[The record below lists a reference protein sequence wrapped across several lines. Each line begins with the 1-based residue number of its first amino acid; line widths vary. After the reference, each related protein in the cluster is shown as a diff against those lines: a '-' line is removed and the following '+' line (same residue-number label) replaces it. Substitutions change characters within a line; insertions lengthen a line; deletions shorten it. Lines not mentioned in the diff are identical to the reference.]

1 MKRKILVIL
10 ISLFLL
16 SSIGYYISLPNYVIV
31 NSMSFSSENIRDTE
45 LKAVIYKYYDIDDT
59 IEAIEQEHNRINGT
73 PTSLEINLYYSR
85 WHLRHGFGP
94 FKTVVFRYKLV
105 NNNSSNSYLLFAFI
119 RKNDGH
125 FFPTQ

>member
-16 SSIGYYISLPNYVIV
+16 SAIGYYISLPDYVIV
-31 NSMSFSSENIRDTE
+31 NSMSFSSENIRDRE

-59 IEAIEQEHNRINGT
+59 VEAIEQEHNRINGI

-94 FKTVVFRYKLV
+94 FKTVVFNYKQNELH
-105 NNNSSNSYLLFAFI
+105 SNI
-119 RKNDGH
+119 
-125 FFPTQ
+125 Q